1 MNDGPLKSLFFSYV
15 SDQDTREFWLLT
27 KHALKKLLFQYQQNL
42 DQFSDFDTR
51 KLAEV
56 FYRLLSN
63 PGKLQLEKD
72 PLFIRELN
80 SEIVLRRCGIN
91 LESEEGKLVQ
101 QWIEQGLF
109 SYAAFGSSDTPKS
122 MPVIPEKFLDE
133 HNSSLAI
140 SELIRQHN
148 LWRLFVGVGKQK
160 EESPLSYHQRQ
171 PGALAAMTKSLAFAL
186 STLDQDLDFD
196 ILVNIHQACVESVNG
211 VNDLQSQYTHS
222 PYRDNPTTIGFGISM
237 NGNDCNKSMDGYR
250 EACLHPGL
258 GIDYS
263 LTSNRVNTTLWGE
276 ALKIRV
282 NEILAEYNA
291 KMCLAATREE
301 KLKNIVS
308 TISLIERIHPFWDA
322 NCRAICVIALFRELA
337 KQGFPLC
344 VLENPNRFDCFSSH
358 ELMQDVIDGFYN
370 YEYLSMHQAFP
381 DEPVYSGEETQACQL
396 LLQELNEIAMVEFN
410 LSSPRNLKFA

>member
-1 MNDGPLKSLFFSYV
+1 MNDGPQKSLFFSYF
-15 SDQDTREFWLLT
+15 SDQDTREFWLLI
-27 KHALKKLLFQYQQNL
+27 KHALKKLLSQYQQNL
-42 DQFSDFDTR
+42 DQFSDFDIR

-56 FYRLLSN
+56 FYLLLSN

-80 SEIVLRRCGIN
+80 SEIVLKHCGIN
-91 LESEEGKLVQ
+91 PESKEGQLMT
-101 QWIEQGLF
+101 QWVEQGLF
-109 SYAAFGSSDTPKS
+109 SYAAFGGSDTPHP

-133 HNSSLAI
+133 HNASLAI

-148 LWRLFVGVGKQK
+148 VWRLFVGIGKQK
-160 EESPLSYHQRQ
+160 EESPLCYQQRQ
-171 PGALAAMTKSLAFAL
+171 PGALAAMTKALALAF
-186 STLDQDLDFD
+186 STLEQDLDFD
-196 ILVNIHQACVESVNG
+196 LLVNIHQACVESVNG
-211 VNDLQSQYTHS
+211 VNDLQSKYTHS

-263 LTSNRVNTTLWGE
+263 LTPNRVNTLLWGE
-276 ALKIRV
+276 ALKVRV

-291 KMCLAATREE
+291 KMCLVATREE

-358 ELMQDVIDGFYN
+358 ELMQDVIDGFYH

-381 DEPVYSGEETQACQL
+381 NEPVCSGEEGKACQL

-410 LSSPRNLKFA
+410 VSSPRSLKFA